1 MQQARVLEIKDEASF
16 KEELEELGTDK
27 SGINIMAP
35 KSQYYLIKL
44 KDIPLKAALILKQ
57 EMLSKGGEVALPREG
72 AGLQVEET
80 DLILM
85 GTRSIYKKVEKVLRQ
100 QPFGLREIGELILET
115 LDSYQSELGSI
126 SGSNYEFNFG
136 KRTYIM
142 GILNV
147 TPDSFSDGGEYNDF
161 DTAVERAQEM
171 IDNGADIIDIGG
183 ESTRPGS
190 DPLPLEEELERV
202 IPVIEYLTPRI
213 DVPISVD
220 TYKSEVGRRALEAG
234 ADIIND
240 ITGFKEDPKLAEVA
254 AEYDAPVIL
263 MHIQG
268 RPKNMQ
274 QNPSYEDLISEILN
288 YLQESIDVGL
298 EAGIKR
304 EKIIVDPG
312 IGFGKTT
319 DHNLEIMQ
327 RLGEFKSLG
336 QPILLGTSRKS
347 MIGNTLDLPV
357 DQRVEG
363 TGATVSIGIA
373 NGADIVRVHDVKEMA
388 RVAKMTDAMVRR

>member
-1 MQQARVLEIKDEASF
+1 MQQARVLEINNETSF
-16 KEELEELGTDK
+16 KEELENLETDRP
-27 SGINIMAP
+27 GINIMTP
-35 KSQYYLIKL
+35 KSQYHLIKL
-44 KDIPLKAALILKQ
+44 KNIPLRAALILKQ
-57 EMLSKGGEVALPREG
+57 EMLSKGGEVALPKKA
-72 AGLQVEET
+72 AGLKIEET

-85 GTRSIYKKVEKVLRQ
+85 GTRDIYKKVEKVLRQ
-100 QPFGLREIGELILET
+100 QPFGLKEIGELILET
-115 LDSYQSELGSI
+115 LASYREGLGSI
-126 SGSNYEFNFG
+126 SGSGYNFDFG
-136 KRTYIM
+136 DKTYIM

-147 TPDSFSDGGEYNDF
+147 TPDSFSDGGEFNEL
-161 DTAVERAQEM
+161 DTAVKRAKEM
-171 IDNGADIIDIGG
+171 IQNGADIIDIGG

-190 DPLPLEEELERV
+190 DPLSLEEELKRV
-202 IPVIEYLTPRI
+202 VPVIEHLSSAI
-213 DVPISVD
+213 DVPISID
-220 TYKSEVGRRALEAG
+220 TYKSEVGRKALEAG

-254 AEYDAPVIL
+254 AEYDAPVIV

-274 QNPSYEDLISEILN
+274 QNPNYENLISEIMN
-288 YLQESIDVGL
+288 YLEESIDIAI
-298 EAGIKR
+298 EAGIDRGKV
-304 EKIIVDPG
+304 IIDPG

-319 DHNLEIMQ
+319 DHNLEIMH

-357 DQRVEG
+357 EERVEG

>member
-268 RPKNMQ
+268 RPKICSRIPVM
-274 QNPSYEDLISEILN
+274 
-288 YLQESIDVGL
+288 
-298 EAGIKR
+298 
-304 EKIIVDPG
+304 KI
-312 IGFGKTT
+312 
-319 DHNLEIMQ
+319 
-327 RLGEFKSLG
+327 
-336 QPILLGTSRKS
+336 
-347 MIGNTLDLPV
+347 
-357 DQRVEG
+357 
-363 TGATVSIGIA
+363 
-373 NGADIVRVHDVKEMA
+373 
-388 RVAKMTDAMVRR
+388 